1 MSDKMLFGRVKR
13 VKIDTGSYKGTFTN
27 EGDEGLEIRFE
38 VPFDDDSKPNESLI
52 EIYNLSKDSVSK
64 IKRGVSCT
72 LEAGYRGDV
81 GVIASGKVSRVLTR
95 REGVDKITSIYVLEG
110 EDFSRIKVNASSADP
125 AAKGKKQKLQI
136 TFKPGTKADVIVKK
150 LISVLGI
157 KLATPPKLKKI
168 KEYKK
173 GYVVTGLVL
182 NNLEEVIRDCGSV
195 MYHRR
200 GKLVIRPL
208 NEGTDERF
216 ELSGETGMIGSPEPF
231 EEDGIR
237 GYKGSCLLQHRITTG
252 SAIRIKSRTAN
263 GKYRARKGRHVAD
276 GNNFHTEF
284 EVV

>member
-1 MSDKMLFGRVKR
+1 MSNKMLFGRIKR

-52 EIYNLSKDSVSK
+52 EIYNLSRDSVSK
-64 IKRGVSCT
+64 IKRGVSCS
-72 LEAGYRGDV
+72 LEAGYKGDV

-95 REGVDKITSIYVLEG
+95 REGVDKITAIYVLEG
-110 EDFSRIKVNASSADP
+110 EDLSRIKVNASSADP

-157 KLATPPKLKKI
+157 KLAAPIKLKKV
-168 KEYKK
+168 KDYKK

-182 NNLEEVIRDCGSV
+182 NNLEEVVRDCGSV
-195 MYHRR
+195 IYYRR

-208 NEGTDERF
+208 DEGTDEKF
-216 ELSGETGMIGSPEPF
+216 ELSDETGLIGSPEPF
-231 EEDGIR
+231 EEKGRR
-237 GYKGSCLLQHRITTG
+237 GYKGKCLLQHRITTG
-252 SAIRIKSRTAN
+252 SDIRIKSRTAN
-263 GKYRARKGRHVAD
+263 GKYRAVKGMHVATSSD
-276 GNNFHTEF
+276 FHTVF
-284 EVV
+284 EVI